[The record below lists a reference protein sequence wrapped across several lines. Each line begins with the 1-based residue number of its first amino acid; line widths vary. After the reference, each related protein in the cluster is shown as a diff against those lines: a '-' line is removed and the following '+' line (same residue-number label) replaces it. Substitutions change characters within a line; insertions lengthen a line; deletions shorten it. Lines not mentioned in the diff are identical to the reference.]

1 MKSASL
7 AQIRKEL
14 KYLSEDDL
22 RELCLRLAR
31 FKVDNKEL
39 LTYCLFESENEEGYV
54 TAVGEY
60 IEASFDE
67 INTNS
72 FYYIRKSIR
81 KILKQLRKN
90 IRYSGNKE
98 TEFLIHL
105 KFTHSLLDLKPSI
118 FKNNSLSNLFLR
130 EIQILKTTLQKLHED
145 LQFEYEAELEKLLD
159 IKKQSGL

>member
-31 FKVDNKEL
+31 FKIDNKEL
-39 LTYCLFESENEEGYV
+39 LTYCLFEAEHEESYI
-54 TAVGEY
+54 ASVGDY
-60 IEASFDE
+60 INSAFDE
-67 INTNS
+67 INTNN

-81 KILKQLRKN
+81 KILKQLRKF
-90 IRYSGNKE
+90 IRYSGKKE

-105 KFTHSLLDLKPSI
+105 KFTKALLDLKPSI
-118 FKNNSLSNLFLR
+118 FKNNSLTNLYMR
-130 EIQILKTTLQKLHED
+130 EIKLLKTILLKLHED
-145 LQFEYEAELEKLLD
+145 LQFEYKMELEEILVNVNE
-159 IKKQSGL
+159 